1 MKEGQGGSFQSPV
14 FMDHPKGSDDL
25 SESNTKDNKK
35 QDGAYGLKDEQR
47 RPVFRRLLNYSLLF
61 KYRIIAA
68 LLVLCCAV
76 GAELAGP
83 FIAKTIIDRHI
94 GAIQL
99 PWYELKDQ
107 ERLLSPGQPQVSY
120 GGHVYVRQDWLEG
133 GRAPED
139 RAAWKEVRIMA
150 LDQGLYLVR
159 EPESFDGSW
168 ALADGAPGGQ
178 PQVRVT
184 RGSGET
190 AVYPAV
196 RLSAADAAL
205 FYGPDTG
212 PVIRW
217 LALFVLLLIAGSL
230 LHYVQAFTLQTTA
243 MRIIQRMRMDLMAH
257 IQRIPIRFF
266 DNTPIG
272 QVVSRIANDTEAVR
286 DLFMSFMATF
296 VVSTINIAGIYI
308 ALFLL
313 DVRLALVALLF
324 LPLFT
329 VVMIVHLKF
338 SRKYVAVMRAR
349 LSDMNAMISESIA
362 VMPILQAFRQEKNRS
377 REFEVLNNE
386 RYRNQIW
393 QNRVFSLSSRNFTG
407 LVGALFT
414 AAAIWYFGGRSLHTA
429 ISFGVFYAFIDYT
442 GRLFQ
447 PIIGIFDQLLNA
459 QRAVVSAEKVF
470 YLMDLEGADI
480 ADAGQAPRPQGHVVF
495 DDITFAYK
503 TGEPVLRNISFE
515 ARKGETIALVGHT
528 GSGKSS
534 IMNLLLGFYEPT
546 SGAIRIDG
554 QDIRGLSKQELR
566 KHMGIVLQD
575 PFLFAGDLKFNV
587 SLYNERIG
595 PEQVRKALAEVGAAP
610 FVEQLPGGYD
620 EPVVERGSTLSAG
633 QRQLISFARALAFD
647 PAILILDEAT
657 ASIDSETEGLIQEAL
672 RVVSEGRTTFVIAH
686 RLSTIRE
693 ADQILVLHR
702 GEIVERGNHEQL
714 MLRQGRYYRMYQLQ
728 SGAAGR
734 EAAAGQDR
742 AEPKPKLHI

>member
-1 MKEGQGGSFQSPV
+1 METN
-14 FMDHPKGSDDL
+14 
-25 SESNTKDNKK
+25 ESSGK
-35 QDGAYGLKDEQR
+35 
-47 RPVFRRLLNYSLLF
+47 PIMRRLLGYALLF
-61 KYRIIAA
+61 KYRIAVA

-94 GAIQL
+94 GAIGL
-99 PWYELKDQ
+99 PWVEIASGLDLPKEEVKRVQMDGKLYI
-107 ERLLSPGQPQVSY
+107 
-120 GGHVYVRQDWLEG
+120 RQDWMEEAERRG
-133 GRAPED
+133 AVFNRSTMKSAWISQQED
-139 RAAWKEVRIMA
+139 
-150 LDQGLYLVR
+150 GLYLVR
-159 EPESFDGSW
+159 YSTLLSSQSSPDSGKS
-168 ALADGAPGGQ
+168 
-178 PQVRVT
+178 T
-184 RGSGET
+184 RKLSATET
-190 AVYPAV
+190 AQ
-196 RLSAADAAL
+196 
-205 FYGPDTG
+205 FYQYDVG
-212 PVIRW
+212 PVARW
-217 LALFVLLLIAGSL
+217 LGLFVGLLALGSI
-230 LHYVQAFTLQTTA
+230 LHYVQGLTLQTTA
-243 MRIIQRMRMDLMAH
+243 LRIIQRMRMDLMRH
-257 IQRIPIRFF
+257 IQRMPIRYF

-272 QVVSRIANDTEAVR
+272 QVVSRIANDTEAIR

-313 DVRLALVALLF
+313 DVKLALVSLLL
-324 LPLFT
+324 LPLFAI
-329 VVMIVHLKF
+329 VMFVHLKF
-338 SRKYVAVMRAR
+338 SQKYVAIMRAR

-362 VMPILQAFRQEKNRS
+362 VMPILQAFRQEKNRL
-377 REFEVLNNE
+377 REFDALNE
-386 RYRNQIW
+386 DRYRNHIK

-407 LVGALFT
+407 LVGAFFT
-414 AAAIWYFGGRSLHTA
+414 AGAIWYFGGQSLQTS

-447 PIIGIFDQLLNA
+447 PIIGIFDQMLNA

-470 YLMDLEGADI
+470 YLLDIEGTEVASS
-480 ADAGQAPRPQGHVVF
+480 DAVPRPEGHVVF
-495 DDITFAYK
+495 DNVTFAYK
-503 TGEPVLRNISFE
+503 TGEPVLRGISFE

-546 SGAIRIDG
+546 EGEIRVDG
-554 QDIRGLSKQELR
+554 TEIRTLSKQALR

-575 PFLFAGDLKFNV
+575 PFLFAGDIKFNV

-595 PEQVRKALAEVGAAP
+595 PEQVRQALKDVGAAS
-610 FVEQLPGGYD
+610 FVEQLPGGVD

-672 RVVSEGRTTFVIAH
+672 RIVSEGRTTFVIAH

-714 MLRQGRYYRMYQLQ
+714 MRLQGRYYRMYQLQ
-728 SGAAGR
+728 SGSAAQTT
-734 EAAAGQDR
+734 A
-742 AEPKPKLHI
+742 